1 MGKCRYVAID
11 SPDSG
16 GMYCLGVFDDY
27 RMAVGEVM
35 KSVWEIEDGYQ
46 DKEDYFSYT
55 RFEMMEGE
63 GGEVMEVRFKSR
75 HREKAAKSYYY
86 ILYLE
91 EG

>member
-11 SPDSG
+11 SPSGG
-16 GMYCLGVFDDY
+16 GMYCLGIFDDY

-35 KSVWEIEDGYQ
+35 KSVWEMEDCYQ
-46 DKEDYFSYT
+46 DNGDLFEYD

-63 GGEVMEVRFKSR
+63 CGEVMEIRFKSR
-75 HREKAAKSYYY
+75 HWEKADKSYYY

-91 EG
+91 ED